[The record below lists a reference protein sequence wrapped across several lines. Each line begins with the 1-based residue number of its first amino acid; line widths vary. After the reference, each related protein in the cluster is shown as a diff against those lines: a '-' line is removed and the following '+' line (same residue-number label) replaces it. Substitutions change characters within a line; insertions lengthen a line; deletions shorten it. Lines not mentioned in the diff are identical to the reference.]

1 MIPRLSSRFM
11 YDAEDPEY
19 LSVHSRPPP
28 CRVDCVGASK
38 GLFLG
43 LLVFVAAIICLILYF
58 VFVENEEMHRLALY
72 LADASHG
79 GILLL
84 ALLTILIGFCR
95 CVETVSFLLLST
107 KPKLRESPLTSI

>member
-1 MIPRLSSRFM
+1 MENLQLIPLDRFK
-11 YDAEDPEY
+11 YDAEDPTY
-19 LSVHSRPPP
+19 MSVSTPPP

-43 LLVFVAAIICLILYF
+43 LLVLVATLICLILYF
-58 VFVENEEMHRLALY
+58 VFVPNPDMKRLALY

-84 ALLTILIGFCR
+84 AILTILIGFCR
-95 CVETVSFLLLST
+95 
-107 KPKLRESPLTSI
+107 